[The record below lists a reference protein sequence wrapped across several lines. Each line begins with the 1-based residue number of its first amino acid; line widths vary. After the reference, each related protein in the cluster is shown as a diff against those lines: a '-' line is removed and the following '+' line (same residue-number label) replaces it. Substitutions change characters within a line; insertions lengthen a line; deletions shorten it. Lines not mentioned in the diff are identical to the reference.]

1 MGLAS
6 LIGLVKTVV
15 FAKVLGVEDLGLYG
29 LAVLVTQFG
38 VHIGNWGILS
48 ALNNQLPLAL
58 GRGEERVPTLIGRA
72 IGAIVLALTLTGAL
86 YVAVILA
93 LPGSNATHVAL
104 AVAVALVVA
113 TTLFEF
119 ALMLLRVERRL
130 MPLAA
135 MYLVRSALALVLG
148 SAAGLIWGFGGV
160 IAVEV
165 ALLLAIAL
173 ASRRR
178 WLRTVHVLKPRLE
191 ETKWLVSRGAPVM
204 LANLIVVG
212 SALVDRVFV
221 AAVLPDEFGQYIFA
235 TIVVTAWLALSG
247 ILAQA
252 LAPRYLFEHGT
263 GVPLTTIR
271 AKSLRVMAIAVVGGI
286 LGLPILLVAAAALR
300 SGAYSEYRAGIDVM
314 PILYLGGLL
323 SLLAFPSFLLAAL
336 RPSLATAAAAA
347 GAAVGIGGGVV
358 VSSPDPS
365 LSGFAWVFV
374 ASQAAVLVVVLL
386 SVQLLVRQ
394 SRGGQV
400 GH

>member
-6 LIGLVKTVV
+6 LLGLVKTVV

-58 GRGEERVPTLIGRA
+58 GRGEERVPTLTGRA
-72 IGAIVLALTLTGAL
+72 LGAVLLALTVTGTL
-86 YVAVILA
+86 YLAAILA
-93 LPGSNATHVAL
+93 LPGSNATQAAL
-104 AVAVALVVA
+104 AAAAALVVA

-135 MYLVRSALALVLG
+135 MYLVRSAIALVLG
-148 SAAGLIWGFGGV
+148 SGAGLIWGFGGV

-165 ALLLAIAL
+165 ALLLAIAM

-178 WLRTVHVLKPRLE
+178 WLKTLHARRPRLE
-191 ETKWLVSRGAPVM
+191 ETKWLVSRGAPIM

-252 LAPRYLFEHGT
+252 LAPRYLFEHGA
-263 GVPLTTIR
+263 GVPLTAIR
-271 AKSLRVMAIAVVGGI
+271 AKSLRVMAIAAVGGI
-286 LGLPILLVAAAALR
+286 LGLPILLVAVAALR

-314 PILYLGGLL
+314 PILYVGGLL

-336 RPSLATAAAAA
+336 RPSLATAAAAV

-358 VSSPDPS
+358 VSSVDPS

-374 ASQAAVLVVVLL
+374 ASQAAVLLVVLL

-394 SRGGQV
+394 SRGGQA